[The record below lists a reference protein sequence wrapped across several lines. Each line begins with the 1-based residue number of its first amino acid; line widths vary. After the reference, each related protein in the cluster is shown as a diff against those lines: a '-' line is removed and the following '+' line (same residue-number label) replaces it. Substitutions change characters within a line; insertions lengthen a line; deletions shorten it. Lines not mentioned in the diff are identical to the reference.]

1 MPDTPISPISP
12 PEKDGKMWIEPDMGL
27 LSDTIKNF
35 YYGTSNGYI
44 VLLTYDLIN
53 RYKKP
58 TLTVTRI
65 DGFLDLKQYDTLI
78 SFPNS
83 TDEAIESKNE
93 QSVFIIDDLS
103 EANEFVD
110 RAKSLPK
117 AKEKLGEND
126 LWLMGI
132 YPPMVFQ

>member
-27 LSDTIKNF
+27 LSHTIKNF

-53 RYKKP
+53 QDKKP

-78 SFPNS
+78 SFSNS

-126 LWLMGI
+126 LWLIGI